1 MYAKVYGT
9 PSAIKNFSS
18 KYAKYN
24 FNRTTVNS
32 WKAKCKV
39 AKPFFKKAG
48 RPNLVDETV
57 PKKVK
62 DIAIGTRA
70 TGGVINIKQILNIV
84 KGAVRAN
91 NPNALKEFGG
101 SLDLTD
107 RWARVV
113 LKQLK
118 WSKRKGTT
126 SKVDPSPQILA
137 EEKFT
142 FQRAI
147 STAILER
154 NIPAPRLVNLNQ
166 APLSYVS
173 PGKYTFSFKG
183 VKNVPVKG
191 VDDKRQIS
199 ATFVVSLTGKFLP
212 TQLIYKVKTKRFLPK
227 FKFPSTFSLSYTENH
242 RSNTGKSIEFFE
254 QIIFPY
260 LKMVKREKRY
270 PEDQYAFKIMDSFK
284 GQDNDRLRELC
295 SENYCEDVTV
305 RHNLTSKFH
314 PLDISVNKAAK
325 TFIQNI
331 YNKWFSNKV
340 ATQLN

>member
-1 MYAKVYGT
+1 M
-9 PSAIKNFSS
+9 
-18 KYAKYN
+18 
-24 FNRTTVNS
+24 
-32 WKAKCKV
+32 
-39 AKPFFKKAG
+39 
-48 RPNLVDETV
+48 LDETV

-70 TGGVINIKQILNIV
+70 TGGVINRKQILNIV
-84 KGAVRAN
+84 KGVVKSN

-107 RWARVV
+107 RSARVV

-212 TQLIYKVKTKRFLPK
+212 IQLIYKVKTKRFLPK

-260 LKMVKREKRY
+260 LKMVKRENGY
-270 PEDQYAFKIMDSFK
+270 PEEQYAFIIMDSFK

-305 RHNLTSKFH
+305 RHNLTNKF
-314 PLDISVNKAAK
+314 LDISVNKAAK

-331 YNKWFSNKV
+331 LTSGFQIKLQHS
-340 ATQLN
+340 

>member
-1 MYAKVYGT
+1 M
-9 PSAIKNFSS
+9 
-18 KYAKYN
+18 
-24 FNRTTVNS
+24 
-32 WKAKCKV
+32 
-39 AKPFFKKAG
+39 
-48 RPNLVDETV
+48 DETV

-70 TGGVINIKQILNIV
+70 TGGVINRKQILNIV
-84 KGAVRAN
+84 NGAVRAN

-107 RWARVV
+107 RSARAV

-212 TQLIYKVKTKRFLPK
+212 IQLIYKVKTKRFLPK

-260 LKMVKREKRY
+260 LKMVKRENGY
-270 PEDQYAFKIMDSFK
+270 PEEQYAFIIMDSFK

-305 RHNLTSKFH
+305 RHNLTNKF
-314 PLDISVNKAAK
+314 LDISVNKAAK

-331 YNKWFSNKV
+331 LTSGFQIKS
-340 ATQLN
+340 QHS

>member
-1 MYAKVYGT
+1 M
-9 PSAIKNFSS
+9 
-18 KYAKYN
+18 
-24 FNRTTVNS
+24 
-32 WKAKCKV
+32 
-39 AKPFFKKAG
+39 
-48 RPNLVDETV
+48 DETV

-70 TGGVINIKQILNIV
+70 TGGVINRKQILNIV
-84 KGAVRAN
+84 KGVVKSN

-107 RWARVV
+107 RWARAV

-118 WSKRKGTT
+118 WGKRKGTT
-126 SKVDPSPQILA
+126 GNVDSPPQVLA

-142 FQRAI
+142 FQRTI
-147 STAILER
+147 STAILEH
-154 NIPAPRLVNLNQ
+154 NIPALVVNLNQ
-166 APLSYVS
+166 TPLSYVS
-173 PGKYTFSFKG
+173 PGKYKFNFKG
-183 VKNVPVKG
+183 AKNVPIKG
-191 VDDKRQIS
+191 IDDKRQIS

-260 LKMVKREKRY
+260 LKMVKRENGY
-270 PEDQYAFKIMDSFK
+270 PEDQYAFIIMDSFK

-305 RHNLTSKFH
+305 RHNLTNKF
-314 PLDISVNKAAK
+314 LDISVNKAAK

-331 YNKWFSNKV
+331 LTSGFQIKS
-340 ATQLN
+340 QHS

>member
-1 MYAKVYGT
+1 M
-9 PSAIKNFSS
+9 
-18 KYAKYN
+18 
-24 FNRTTVNS
+24 
-32 WKAKCKV
+32 
-39 AKPFFKKAG
+39 
-48 RPNLVDETV
+48 LDETV

-84 KGAVRAN
+84 NGAVRAN

-107 RWARVV
+107 RSARVV

-212 TQLIYKVKTKRFLPK
+212 IQLI
-227 FKFPSTFSLSYTENH
+227 
-242 RSNTGKSIEFFE
+242 
-254 QIIFPY
+254 
-260 LKMVKREKRY
+260 
-270 PEDQYAFKIMDSFK
+270 
-284 GQDNDRLRELC
+284 
-295 SENYCEDVTV
+295 
-305 RHNLTSKFH
+305 
-314 PLDISVNKAAK
+314 
-325 TFIQNI
+325 
-331 YNKWFSNKV
+331 
-340 ATQLN
+340 